1 MEGNLKMNIT
11 LPKRSLLIHDPRL
24 VHACKVN
31 DEDWATA
38 LAWCLEKAGID
49 GSFRLNKRRR
59 YVKKLE
65 PMGHWLYSLFTLCLR
80 SHGLHPHS
88 ATYASAIVWFKAIL
102 EELRNADLFF
112 LLQAWEGEPL
122 TKKGD
127 ISQQRS
133 LTADLADG
141 INPSDPTKQPHLWRL
156 LEASITIAAQN
167 PAWDKQFFRGSQ
179 RRPLAPG
186 FIAAHR
192 RFLHSQEGITHA
204 AIDFKSKKLGF
215 RTHGGKR

>member
-1 MEGNLKMNIT
+1 MNIT

-59 YVKKLE
+59 YIRELE
-65 PMGHWLYSLFTLCLR
+65 PMGHWLYSILILAKE
-80 SHGLHPHS
+80 SHGLHPVS
-88 ATYASAIVWFKAIL
+88 ANYASHIVWFKAVL
-102 EELRNADLFF
+102 DELRNADLSL
-112 LLQAWEGEPL
+112 LLQSFGGESV

-127 ISQQRS
+127 ISAQRS

-141 INPSDPTKQPHLWRL
+141 INPASKTQQPHLWRL

-179 RRPLAPG
+179 RKPQSPG